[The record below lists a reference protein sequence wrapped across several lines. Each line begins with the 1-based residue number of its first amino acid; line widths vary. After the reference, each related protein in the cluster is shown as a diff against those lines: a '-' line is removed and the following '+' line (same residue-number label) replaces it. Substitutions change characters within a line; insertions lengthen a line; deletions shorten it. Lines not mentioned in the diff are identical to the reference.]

1 MATIVQLAFRELASN
16 LEPRAYSREDA
27 AARRDHLVGLLRK
40 QFDVLKA
47 FESGSLI
54 RYTAVRDYADLDIM
68 AVLHYSKHIK
78 GKTPTQV
85 LNEVAAPLRDYGPRV
100 RRNGQAITLH
110 YKTWPNVDLVP
121 VYYNGDSVDK
131 PDHYGVPDSTR
142 GIWLKSRPV
151 NHSNRM
157 SKRNGDDECGPL
169 FKRLVKMAK
178 WWNLKHG
185 AYLQSFHIEVIT
197 LNTFSS
203 HLSESDYPWHAY
215 RWFKKAA
222 ELVAAGSLRYDVS
235 YADGYLDATNRK
247 EAVTRLRRAESQASQ
262 AWHLTDGTNND
273 HRSAIAKWRSVF
285 PERFPAYG

>member
-1 MATIVQLAFRELASN
+1 MATSVPQAFRQFASN
-16 LEPRAYSREDA
+16 LEPRPYSREDA

-68 AVLHYSKHIK
+68 AVLHYGKHIK

-85 LNEVAAPLRDYGPRV
+85 LNDVAAPLRDYGPRV

-121 VYYNGDSVDK
+121 VYYNGSSLENV
-131 PDHYGVPDSTR
+131 DHYGVPDSTR

-157 SKRNGDDECGPL
+157 SKRNSDNECGPL

-185 AYLQSFHIEVIT
+185 AYLQSFHIEVIA
-197 LNTFSS
+197 LNTFTSYMA
-203 HLSESDYPWHAY
+203 ESDYPWHAFY
-215 RWFKKAA
+215 WFKTAA
-222 ELVAAGSLRYDVS
+222 ELVAAGSLWYDVS
-235 YADGYLDATNRK
+235 HADSYLNASKRR
-247 EAVTRLRRAESQASQ
+247 EALTRLRRAEAQARQ
-262 AWHLTDGTNND
+262 AWHLTYGTNND
-273 HRSAIAKWRSVF
+273 HRNAITRWRSIF